1 MTFNIAEISQ
11 PVATINCHKKL
22 TSSNCSRMKE
32 ATSTATTP
40 TKLTLLRLTPS
51 HLPHQDSEMRILI
64 RKMFNPIQQ
73 LNCTSAPWQ
82 AKESVILSSRRAVS
96 LGVLL
101 HLLLVCCHGRRGL
114 IIPHLPLLAT
124 QLLPLHRDE
133 RIQCRVI
140 NARAL
145 LKQLLPRFLAENY
158 KNSGNSAHFEMTLHC
173 EIIYCHAKGICVQP
187 EKNEGRGRPLGPVGI
202 SVLLL
207 LHLALFFG
215 FLLKNKRLVYQNQ
228 DTFVVHIKILPQIL
242 FCNMYADANGAS
254 MYLNDVICLLL
265 FLKQLKSLL
274 LHDFLLLLLFF
285 LQARS
290 FLIQFACFAL
300 DSLVQHKKKNI

>member
-1 MTFNIAEISQ
+1 
-11 PVATINCHKKL
+11 
-22 TSSNCSRMKE
+22 
-32 ATSTATTP
+32 
-40 TKLTLLRLTPS
+40 
-51 HLPHQDSEMRILI
+51 MRILI

-82 AKESVILSSRRAVS
+82 AKESVLLSSRRAVS

-158 KNSGNSAHFEMTLHC
+158 RNSEIQHTVKSYIAMQRGFVFNLKRMKEEAGLLGLLGSAFSC
-173 EIIYCHAKGICVQP
+173 
-187 EKNEGRGRPLGPVGI
+187 
-202 SVLLL
+202 
-207 LHLALFFG
+207 FFIWR
-215 FLLKNKRLVYQNQ
+215 F
-228 DTFVVHIKILPQIL
+228 
-242 FCNMYADANGAS
+242 
-254 MYLNDVICLLL
+254 
-265 FLKQLKSLL
+265 
-274 LHDFLLLLLFF
+274 
-285 LQARS
+285 
-290 FLIQFACFAL
+290 
-300 DSLVQHKKKNI
+300 SLVFCSRTSG